1 MTAALIVAALA
12 CLLAGAA
19 VDLGL
24 GTRWAMVRALPYL
37 LGAVG
42 SACLLAVGIHATLS
56 RTPTT
61 IGIAPLFDVARGA
74 LRVDPLAGLFLTLM
88 FGIGLAVSLCFAS
101 WAWSDAGRA
110 HRRAVATGYLT
121 LLASVAVVVC
131 AADAFVFLFAWEA
144 LTVSFYLLTSAQ
156 RGSERQARAPWIT
169 AGIGKLSGASLLFG
183 FLLLAG
189 RTHSL
194 AIASW
199 SHVGPGG
206 LHDVAW
212 VLILVGFAAKLGVV
226 PLQVWIP
233 VGYPAAPGPSRAA
246 MAGIAANVGVY
257 GLWRFLGVL
266 GRPPVWLVIVVLLA
280 GGVTA
285 FLGILF
291 AGVQSRLSRVVA
303 YSSVEQAGI
312 ILVAYG
318 VALTGVTVGSTP
330 LEVVGLLAA
339 SLQVVAHAVAKST
352 VFCSLAFAEAEAGTD
367 DLDALRGAGRRLP
380 WSGAAFGAG
389 ALALAGLPPTIG
401 FVSEWFVLEALMQ
414 QFRLGGLALRLG
426 LAGAGALVA
435 LTTGLAA
442 LAFLRILGL
451 TFLGRRVA
459 STASTASASS
469 ASSASSVSASSV
481 SASAAPASSAA
492 TRAGDA
498 GVLGRVGLVALT
510 LGCLGIAAASP
521 WEVRFLGHGLAPL
534 VPRAGVLGAL
544 KSPWVLQPVYQGFS
558 ILSPSWLWVVLPF
571 ACVGAFAMAMLLS
584 RGRYVRVRR
593 VPAWRSATSG
603 VAGRSSYTAFG
614 FANPLRHVLANVL
627 ATERIRRVRPVV
639 AGMSVAGEAESRLQ
653 EGTSVH
659 VESETRVVEPVEAY
673 LYRPAWR
680 LAVAV
685 ADAARR
691 LQSGSLNAYVA
702 YMLVALLIALAVT
715 AALR

>member
-1 MTAALIVAALA
+1 MTAPLIVAALA
-12 CLLAGAA
+12 CMLAGAV

-24 GTRWAMVRALPYL
+24 GTRSAMVRALPYL
-37 LGAVG
+37 LGAAG
-42 SACLLAVGIHATLS
+42 SACLLVVGVDATLS
-56 RTPTT
+56 GATTT
-61 IGIAPLFDVARGA
+61 IAIAPLFDVGRGA

-88 FGIGLAVSLCFAS
+88 FGIAVAVSLCFAS

-144 LTVSFYLLTSAQ
+144 LTVSFYLLTSAR
-156 RGSERQARAPWIT
+156 RGSEQQARAPWIT
-169 AGIGKLSGASLLFG
+169 ASIGKLSGASLLLG

-189 RTHSL
+189 RTHSFT
-194 AIASW
+194 IASW
-199 SHVGPGG
+199 SRVGPGG

-212 VLILVGFAAKLGVV
+212 VLVLVGFAAKLGVV
-226 PLQVWIP
+226 PFQVWIP
-233 VGYPAAPGPSRAA
+233 VGYPAAPGPARAA

-266 GRPPVWLVIVVLLA
+266 GRPPVWLVIAVLLA

-303 YSSVEQAGI
+303 YSSVEHAGI

-318 VALTGVTVGSTP
+318 LALTGLVVGSFQ
-330 LEVVGLLAA
+330 LEAVGLVAA

-352 VFCSLAFAEAEAGTD
+352 AFCSLAFAEADAGTD
-367 DLDALRGAGRRLP
+367 DLDALRGVGRRLP

-389 ALALAGLPPTIG
+389 ALALAGLPPTVG

-442 LAFLRILGL
+442 LAFVRVLGL
-451 TFLGRRVA
+451 TFLGRQPA
-459 STASTASASS
+459 SAASS
-469 ASSASSVSASSV
+469 ASP
-481 SASAAPASSAA
+481 ASAASPGSRGSRGAQPA
-492 TRAGDA
+492 RDA
-498 GVLGRVGLVALT
+498 GVLGRVGLVALA
-510 LGCLGIAAASP
+510 LGCLAIAAVSP
-521 WEVRFLGHGLAPL
+521 WEIRYLARGLAPL
-534 VPRAGVLGAL
+534 VARAGVLSAL
-544 KSPWVLQPVYQGFS
+544 KSPWVLQPVFPGFS
-558 ILSPSWLWVVLPF
+558 ILSPSWLWVVLPV
-571 ACVGAFAMAMLLS
+571 ACLGAFTMALLFS
-584 RGRYVRVRR
+584 KGRYLRARR

-603 VAGRSSYTAFG
+603 VSGPSSYTAFG

-627 ATERIRRVRPVV
+627 ATERIRRVQPVV
-639 AGMSVAGEAESRLQ
+639 AAASGTDEAEERL
-653 EGTSVH
+653 EGVTGVH

-680 LAVAV
+680 LVV
-685 ADAARR
+685 RLADAARR

>member
-1 MTAALIVAALA
+1 MTAPLMVAALA
-12 CLLAGAA
+12 CMLAGVV

-24 GTRWAMVRALPYL
+24 GTRSAVVRALPYL
-37 LGAVG
+37 LGAAG
-42 SACLLAVGIHATLS
+42 SACLLAVGIHATMS

-61 IGIAPLFDVARGA
+61 IGIAPLFGVGRGA

-88 FGIGLAVSLCFAS
+88 FGISVAVSLTFAS
-101 WAWSDAGRA
+101 WAWSDAGRS

-121 LLASVAVVVC
+121 LLAAVAVVVC
-131 AADAFVFLFAWEA
+131 AADAFVFLFAWET
-144 LTVSFYLLTSAQ
+144 LTVAFTLLTSAQ

-169 AGIGKLSGASLLFG
+169 ASIGKLSGASLLFG

-194 AIASW
+194 TIASW
-199 SHVGPGG
+199 SRVGPGG

-212 VLILVGFAAKLGVV
+212 VLVLVGFAAKLGVV
-226 PLQVWIP
+226 PLQVWVP
-233 VGYPAAPGPSRAA
+233 LGYPAAPGPARAA

-280 GGVTA
+280 GGITA

-389 ALALAGLPPTIG
+389 ALALAGLPPTVG

-414 QFRLGGLALRLG
+414 QFRLGGLALRLS

-442 LAFLRILGL
+442 FAFVRVLGL
-451 TFLGRRVA
+451 TFLGRR
-459 STASTASASS
+459 TAPASA
-469 ASSASSVSASSV
+469 
-481 SASAAPASSAA
+481 AAPASSSGGS
-492 TRAGDA
+492 TRAADA
-498 GVLGRVGLVALT
+498 GVLGRVGLVALA

-521 WEVRFLGHGLAPL
+521 WEVRFLAHGLAPL
-534 VPRAGVLGAL
+534 VPQAGVLGAL
-544 KSPWVLQPVYQGFS
+544 RSPWVLQPVYPGFS
-558 ILSPSWLWVVLPF
+558 ILSPSWLWLVLPI
-571 ACVGAFAMAMLLS
+571 ACLGAFAVAVLLS
-584 RGRYVRVRR
+584 KGRYVRVRR
-593 VPAWRSATSG
+593 VPAWRSATTG

-627 ATERIRRVRPVV
+627 STERIRRPRPVAPIV
-639 AGMSVAGEAESRLQ
+639 AAAPGAREVEASQ
-653 EGTSVH
+653 EGAPSIH
-659 VESETRVVEPVEAY
+659 VESETKVVEPVETF

-680 LAVAV
+680 LLAGI
-685 ADAARR
+685 ADVARR